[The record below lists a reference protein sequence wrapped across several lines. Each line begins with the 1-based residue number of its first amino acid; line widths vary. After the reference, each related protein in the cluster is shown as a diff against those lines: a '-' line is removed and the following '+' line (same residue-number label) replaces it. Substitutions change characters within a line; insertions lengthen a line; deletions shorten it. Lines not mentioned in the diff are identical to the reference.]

1 MRTSLPVGP
10 KGGDDADEPRTT
22 TKGDLS
28 QAVSGLRLAYIIG
41 TYPLSTTTFIERE
54 IEALRR
60 LGVTVH
66 VISIR
71 RPPRDHPPPQG
82 TSDSDVHYVL
92 PVRMGA
98 LILNHLEGMVL
109 RPRAYFRAL
118 GRLLSRPHPDL
129 RSWVRTIL
137 HFGLGVHT
145 SRLIREMYPCDHIH
159 AHFVDRAAIVALIA
173 GRLLDK
179 PFSATAHANDIYVD
193 PVLLTEKI
201 AQAKFV
207 ATCTRHN
214 ESHLRSMSDATSAR
228 KLKCIYHGLE
238 VSKYQPQWD
247 SRRPRPLLLAVG
259 QLKEKKGFDYLL
271 EACRTLLDQRIDFDC
286 SIVGEGPMRNALEAK
301 IAELSLQ
308 DHVALLGGLP
318 HNVVIERYSEA
329 TIFVLPCVTATDG
342 DRDGIPNV
350 ILEAMAMGLPI
361 VSTRHSGIPEAVEH
375 GRTGLLVPPRD
386 SRALA
391 DALARLIADENL
403 RVRLGRSGR
412 SIVVEAFDVGANVT
426 KLLAE
431 FIA

>member
-1 MRTSLPVGP
+1 MTDGDVG
-10 KGGDDADEPRTT
+10 
-22 TKGDLS
+22 
-28 QAVSGLRLAYIIG
+28 QAASRLRLVYIIG
-41 TYPLSTTTFIERE
+41 TYPLFTTTFIERE
-54 IEALRR
+54 IEVLRR

-71 RPPRDHPPPQG
+71 RPPIGHFPPQK
-82 TSDSDVHYVL
+82 TNHSDVHYVL

-98 LILNHLEGMVL
+98 LIRNHLEHMIL
-109 RPRAYFRAL
+109 RPQVYFRTL
-118 GRLLSRPHPDL
+118 VRLLSLPHPAL
-129 RSWVRTIL
+129 KTRVRTIL

-145 SRLIREMYPCDHIH
+145 SRLLREMYPCDHIH
-159 AHFVDRAAIVALIA
+159 AHFVDRAALVALIA

-193 PVLLTEKI
+193 PVLLSEKI

-207 ATCTRHN
+207 ATCTRYN
-214 ESHLRSMSDATSAR
+214 ESHLRSMSNATSAR
-228 KLKCIYHGLE
+228 KLKCIYHGLD
-238 VSKYQPQWD
+238 VSKYHPQWR
-247 SRRPRPLLLAVG
+247 SRKPRPLLFAVG
-259 QLKEKKGFDYLL
+259 QLREKKGFSYLL
-271 EACRTLLDQRIDFDC
+271 EACRMLLDRGVEFDC
-286 SIVGEGPMRNALEAK
+286 SIVGEGPVRNALETK
-301 IAELSLQ
+301 ITELSLQ
-308 DHVALLGGLP
+308 HRVSLLGSLP
-318 HNVVIERYSEA
+318 HKLVIEGYSEA

-386 SRALA
+386 SAALA
-391 DALARLIADENL
+391 DALAQLIADEEL
-403 RVRLGRSGR
+403 RERLGRYGR
-412 SIVVEAFDVGANVT
+412 RRVVEAFDVEANVT